1 MDKIKA
7 TQAEIDKVKDQ
18 LQQNIEAIG
27 ERGAKLDHLQDKTGR
42 SSRAKS
48 ADLRP
53 TDDTGSTV

>member
-27 ERGAKLDHLQDKTGR
+27 ERGAKLDNLQDKTGE
-42 SSRAKS
+42 SSRA
-48 ADLRP
+48 RP
-53 TDDTGSTV
+53 S